1 MIEIVTIA
9 TPSLGDRSYLA
20 TDGYTALVVDPQRDI
35 DQVLT
40 AAAIRGVVVTHVFDT
55 HLHNDYLSGG
65 LALARAVGA
74 EYHLNAADQV
84 AFKRTGVTDGDVLQ
98 AGSMRVQVIA
108 TPGHTFTHLAYAL
121 EDAVTGETVAVFTGG
136 SLLHGSTGRP
146 DLLGAEHAGMLALA
160 QHASAQRL
168 AAALPSYTAVH
179 PTHGFGSFC
188 APIAAAATGPGGST
202 IGDERLRNPA
212 LTLDEDS
219 YAAALLAGLDEYPA
233 YYAQM
238 APANAAGPSAADL
251 SAPGPAGAAQIR
263 QRIAAGEW
271 VVDLRQRRVFAAGH
285 LPGSLSFEYGDN
297 LVSNLGWLIPPGA
310 PLTLVADSPA
320 QVASAQRDL
329 ARIGIGPV
337 AAATAGPP
345 HFAAQPLASYPVS
358 DFAGLAAARQDQP
371 VVIVDVRRRLEWS
384 AGHIEGARHVPLHHL
399 PARLPDLP
407 PGPVWVHCQAGYRA
421 SVAASLLHAAGRSV
435 TAVDDDFSHA
445 AQAGLAVTRPGAAP
459 VSASAGTS

>member
-1 MIEIVTIA
+1 MIEIVTIP

-20 TDGYTALVVDPQRDI
+20 TDGKTALVVDPQRDI
-35 DQVLT
+35 DRVLAV
-40 AAAIRGVVVTHVFDT
+40 AAARGVVVTHVFDT
-55 HLHNDYLSGG
+55 HIHNDYLSGG
-65 LALARAVGA
+65 PALARAVGA
-74 EYHLNAADQV
+74 EYHLNAADEV
-84 AFKRTGVTDGDVLQ
+84 AFSRTGVADGDVLQ

-121 EDAVTGETVAVFTGG
+121 EDAVTGQVVAVFTGG

-146 DLLGAEHAGMLALA
+146 DLLGAEHAVILALA

-168 AAALPSYTAVH
+168 AAALPGQAAVH

-188 APIAAAATGPGGST
+188 APIAASAPGADGST
-202 IGDERLRNPA
+202 IAGERLRNPA
-212 LTLDEDS
+212 LTLDADS
-219 YAAALLAGLDEYPA
+219 YVAALLAGLDEYPA

-238 APANAAGPSAADL
+238 APANAAGPAAADL
-251 SAPGPAGAAQIR
+251 TTPAPAGAAQIR

-271 VVDLRQRRVFAAGH
+271 VVDLRQRRAFAAGH

-297 LVSNLGWLIPPGA
+297 LVPNLGWLLPPGA
-310 PLTLVADSPA
+310 RLTLIADNPA
-320 QVASAQRDL
+320 QIAGAQRDL

-337 AAATAGPP
+337 AAAAAGPP
-345 HFAAQPLASYPVS
+345 HVGAQPLASYPVS
-358 DFAGLAAARQDQP
+358 DFVGLAAARQHQP
-371 VVIVDVRRRLEWS
+371 VVILDVRRRLEWS
-384 AGHIEGARHVPLHHL
+384 AGHIEGALHVPLHDL

-421 SVAASLLHAAGRSV
+421 NVAASLLHAAGRTV
-435 TAVDDDFSHA
+435 TAIDDDFHHA
-445 AQAGLAVTRPGAAP
+445 AHAGLDVTPAAASP